1 MKEINIRVYIIT
13 KEMKSWSER
22 RLPGADLALITG
34 PTGRGVVGGEGSI
47 WSLLTLGV
55 VWYVYLVPPPKYSNP
70 TPAGSKSSVMKGS
83 YWGMYSLVMFGAVI
97 GA

>member
-1 MKEINIRVYIIT
+1 MLIIQDSLMDERNHSQGVHNY
-13 KEMKSWSER
+13 KRYELCLGR

-70 TPAGSKSSVMKGS
+70 TPAGSKSSVRKGS
-83 YWGMYSLVMFGAVI
+83 Y
-97 GA
+97 